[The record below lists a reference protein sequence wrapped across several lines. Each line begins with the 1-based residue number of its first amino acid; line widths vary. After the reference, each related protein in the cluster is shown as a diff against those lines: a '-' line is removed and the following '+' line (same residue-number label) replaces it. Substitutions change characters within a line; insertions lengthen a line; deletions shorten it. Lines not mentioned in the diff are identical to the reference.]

1 MYFGGGLKMRK
12 IAGLFLMGIIITL
25 LIGCGDKRESKNRD
39 NNVKKSKYEIENLG
53 FFSVT
58 DKDFENFYSISKDAA
73 LANID
78 TLGKNDY
85 LGPEKSAMV
94 IFENNSIAFLLH
106 AVDKPDVNDN
116 TVLVTYHYDSNQ
128 NKHIRATIQYNQH
141 QYADN

>member
-12 IAGLFLMGIIITL
+12 IAGLFLMGIMITL

-53 FFSVT
+53 SFSVT

-78 TLGKNDY
+78 TLGKSDY
-85 LGPEKSAMV
+85 L
-94 IFENNSIAFLLH
+94 
-106 AVDKPDVNDN
+106 
-116 TVLVTYHYDSNQ
+116 
-128 NKHIRATIQYNQH
+128 
-141 QYADN
+141 